1 MSQVKPRN
9 SRSQNRKNPNATV
22 TSSQNKSRKSEGDEN
37 SSVRPKRALS
47 LASPESIEIDKASKK
62 PRNITTTDMDELK
75 HLIADKIEA
84 TKTSVESKIT
94 DLSNKVDQDINSLKT
109 SVEDFK
115 TKVSNE
121 LTHVKTQLV
130 IHNQRIDNTEDDI
143 QRLTRNQD
151 LRLTGFP
158 AKDNENLV
166 NYVLLIAK
174 EIGYTSLSETNAPL
188 IERITIKNKT
198 TGLMMSSNTILMHF
212 ATLRQKQIF
221 YSHYLNKM
229 PLDPTKFGLETDNRI
244 VIGENLTKKNAQLF
258 KQAQILRKNNEIAQA
273 YTEDG
278 IVKIRL
284 KKASKSRYTQSK
296 TIAH

>member
-1 MSQVKPRN
+1 M
-9 SRSQNRKNPNATV
+9 
-22 TSSQNKSRKSEGDEN
+22 
-37 SSVRPKRALS
+37 
-47 LASPESIEIDKASKK
+47 
-62 PRNITTTDMDELK
+62 
-75 HLIADKIEA
+75 
-84 TKTSVESKIT
+84 
-94 DLSNKVDQDINSLKT
+94 
-109 SVEDFK
+109 
-115 TKVSNE
+115 
-121 LTHVKTQLV
+121 
-130 IHNQRIDNTEDDI
+130 
-143 QRLTRNQD
+143 
-151 LRLTGFP
+151 
-158 AKDNENLV
+158 

-198 TGLMMSSNTILMHF
+198 TGLIMSSNTILMHF